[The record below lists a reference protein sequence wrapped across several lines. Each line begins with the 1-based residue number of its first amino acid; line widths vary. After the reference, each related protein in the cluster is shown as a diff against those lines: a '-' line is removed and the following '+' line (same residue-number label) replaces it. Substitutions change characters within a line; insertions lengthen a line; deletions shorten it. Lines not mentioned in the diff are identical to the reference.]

1 MEEINEGVIP
11 ESSAGEVTETPDAVT
26 PEESAASTDAPDKEN
41 AVTEGDAAAP
51 QKPDAKARIRQ
62 LHAERERAKE
72 EAAYWRGQAEAKK
85 VSEYVTQPA
94 AQEDPEPQE
103 EQFQDYGAFVKA
115 QARWEARQ
123 EFKALEAAKE
133 QKAKEEATKAAEE
146 KVEQTF
152 KSKVE
157 EFKAKTP
164 DFEDTVRNPDLRI
177 SKVMYEAMRETEVG
191 PQIAYHLG
199 KNPQEAARIA
209 GLSPIAAIKEIG
221 KLEAKF
227 TKEPAPT
234 VQTKTISDA
243 PEPPSIV
250 QGTASGQKDES
261 KMTDTEWYAHWKSEK
276 AKKMQA
282 RAQR

>member
-11 ESSAGEVTETPDAVT
+11 ESSAGEEVTEAPVVND
-26 PEESAASTDAPDKEN
+26 EESAASTDAPDKEN

-62 LHAERERAKE
+62 LHAERERARE
-72 EAAYWRGQAEAKK
+72 DAAYWRGQAEAKK
-85 VSEYVTQPA
+85 TPEPVTQPEPVNNGPTPDQFA
-94 AQEDPEPQE
+94 TYEDYLDARADFRA
-103 EQFQDYGAFVKA
+103 EQKYIT
-115 QARWEARQ
+115 
-123 EFKALEAAKE
+123 LEAAKE
-133 QKAKEEATKAAEE
+133 QRVKEDAVKAAEE
-146 KVEQTF
+146 KEEQSF

-157 EFKAKTP
+157 AFKAKTP

-227 TKEPAPT
+227 SKEPAPT

-250 QGTASGQKDES
+250 QGTANGQKDES
-261 KMTDTEWYAHWKSEK
+261 KMTDAEWYAHWKSEK
-276 AKKMQA
+276 AKKRQA

>member
-1 MEEINEGVIP
+1 MEGINEGVIP
-11 ESSAGEVTETPDAVT
+11 ESSAGEEVIETPVVNK
-26 PEESAASTDAPDKEN
+26 EESAASTDAPDKEN
-41 AVTEGDAAAP
+41 AVTEGDPAAP

-85 VSEYVTQPA
+85 T
-94 AQEDPEPQE
+94 PEPVAQPE
-103 EQFQDYGAFVKA
+103 PVNNGPTPDQFATYEDYLDARAAFKAEQTYKA
-115 QARWEARQ
+115 LREKERQ
-123 EFKALEAAKE
+123 E
-133 QKAKEEATKAAEE
+133 AKEEATKAAEE
-146 KVEQTF
+146 KEEQSF

-177 SKVMYEAMRETEVG
+177 SKVMYEAMRETEAG

-199 KNPQEAARIA
+199 KNPQESARIA

-227 TKEPAPT
+227 SKEPAPT

-250 QGTASGQKDES
+250 QGTTNGQKDPS
-261 KMTDTEWYAHWKSEK
+261 KMTDDEWYAHWKSEK

>member
-1 MEEINEGVIP
+1 MEEINEGVMP
-11 ESSAGEVTETPDAVT
+11 ESSAGEEVTETPVVNE
-26 PEESAASTDAPDKEN
+26 EESAASIDAPDKEN
-41 AVTEGDAAAP
+41 AVTEGDPAAP

-85 VSEYVTQPA
+85 T
-94 AQEDPEPQE
+94 PEPVAQPE
-103 EQFQDYGAFVKA
+103 PVNNGPTPDQFATYEDYLDARAAFKAEQTYKA
-115 QARWEARQ
+115 LREKERQ
-123 EFKALEAAKE
+123 E
-133 QKAKEEATKAAEE
+133 AKEEATKAAEE
-146 KVEQTF
+146 KEEQSF

-199 KNPQEAARIA
+199 KNPQESARIA

-227 TKEPAPT
+227 SKEPAPT

-243 PEPPSIV
+243 PEPTSIV
-250 QGTASGQKDES
+250 QGTTNGQKDPS
-261 KMTDTEWYAHWKSEK
+261 KMTDDEWFAWDK
-276 AKKMQA
+276 AERMKKMQA

>member
-11 ESSAGEVTETPDAVT
+11 ESSAGEEVTEAPVVND
-26 PEESAASTDAPDKEN
+26 EESAASTDAPDKEN

-62 LHAERERAKE
+62 LHAERERARE
-72 EAAYWRGQAEAKK
+72 DAAYWRGQAEAKK
-85 VSEYVTQPA
+85 TPEPVTQPEPVNNGPTPDQFA
-94 AQEDPEPQE
+94 TYEDYL
-103 EQFQDYGAFVKA
+103 D
-115 QARWEARQ
+115 ARADFR
-123 EFKALEAAKE
+123 AE
-133 QKAKEEATKAAEE
+133 QKYKTLESEKERKTKEDAVKAAEE
-146 KVEQTF
+146 KVEESF

-157 EFKAKTP
+157 AFKAKTP

-199 KNPQEAARIA
+199 KNPQESARIA

-227 TKEPAPT
+227 SKEPVPT

-250 QGTASGQKDES
+250 QGTANGQKDES

>member
-11 ESSAGEVTETPDAVT
+11 ESSAGEEVTEAPVVND
-26 PEESAASTDAPDKEN
+26 EESAASTDAPDKEN

-62 LHAERERAKE
+62 LHAERERARE
-72 EAAYWRGQAEAKK
+72 DAAYWRGQAEAKK
-85 VSEYVTQPA
+85 TPEPVTQPEPVNNGPTPDQFA
-94 AQEDPEPQE
+94 TYEDYLDARADFRA
-103 EQFQDYGAFVKA
+103 EQKYIT
-115 QARWEARQ
+115 
-123 EFKALEAAKE
+123 LEAAKE
-133 QKAKEEATKAAEE
+133 QRVKEDAVKAAEE
-146 KVEQTF
+146 KEEQSF

-157 EFKAKTP
+157 AFKAKTP

-227 TKEPAPT
+227 SKEPAPT

-261 KMTDTEWYAHWKSEK
+261 KMTDTEWYAHWKAEK
-276 AKKMQA
+276 VKKMQA

>member
-1 MEEINEGVIP
+1 MEEINEGVMP
-11 ESSAGEVTETPDAVT
+11 ESSAGEEVTETPVVNE
-26 PEESAASTDAPDKEN
+26 EESAASIDAPDKEN
-41 AVTEGDAAAP
+41 AVTEGDPAAP

-62 LHAERERAKE
+62 LHAERERARE
-72 EAAYWRGQAEAKK
+72 DAAYWRGQAEAKK
-85 VSEYVTQPA
+85 EPEKV
-94 AQEDPEPQE
+94 AQPEPVNNGPTPDQFATYE
-103 EQFQDYGAFVKA
+103 DYLDARADFRAEQKYKT
-115 QARWEARQ
+115 
-123 EFKALEAAKE
+123 LEAAKE
-133 QKAKEEATKAAEE
+133 QKAKDDATKAAEE
-146 KVEQTF
+146 KEEQTF

-227 TKEPAPT
+227 SKEPAPT

-250 QGTASGQKDES
+250 QGTANGQKDES
-261 KMTDTEWYAHWKSEK
+261 KMTDTEWYAHWKAEK
-276 AKKMQA
+276 VKKMQA

>member
-11 ESSAGEVTETPDAVT
+11 ESSAGEEVTEAPVVND
-26 PEESAASTDAPDKEN
+26 EESAASTDAPDKEN

-62 LHAERERAKE
+62 LHAERERARE
-72 EAAYWRGQAEAKK
+72 DAAYWRGQAEAKK
-85 VSEYVTQPA
+85 TPEPVTQPEPVNNGPTPDQFA
-94 AQEDPEPQE
+94 TYEDYLDARADFRA
-103 EQFQDYGAFVKA
+103 EQKYIT
-115 QARWEARQ
+115 
-123 EFKALEAAKE
+123 LEAAKE
-133 QKAKEEATKAAEE
+133 QRVKEDAVKAAEE
-146 KVEQTF
+146 KEEQSF

-157 EFKAKTP
+157 AFKAKTP

-227 TKEPAPT
+227 SKEPAPT

-250 QGTASGQKDES
+250 QGTANGQKDES